1 MIQFY
6 FATRGCPPIF
16 PPLFVEDSV
25 QRSLYVAHLFM
36 AMVSSFVSLQL
47 WFCYYDSVVCDVVA
61 VGRVAQG
68 RSVI

>member
-6 FATRGCPPIF
+6 FSTHGCPPIF
-16 PPLFVEDSV
+16 PPLFVEDAV
-25 QRSLYVAHLFM
+25 QRNLYVARLFS

-61 VGRVAQG
+61 VERVAQG
-68 RSVI
+68 RPVF